1 MSGNI
6 IQLNQDLIHTE
17 LKELVKNSVEET
29 LNAMLDA
36 EADKLVQAE
45 RYARDEQRKG
55 YRAGHYD
62 RSFSTTAGNVNLR
75 MPKLKG
81 ITFETA
87 IIERYKRRETSVEES
102 LIEMYLAGVSVR
114 RVEDITEA
122 LWGTKVSPG
131 TISNLNK
138 KAYSHIDAWR
148 NRSLAGKAYPYVY
161 VDGIYLKRCWGG
173 EFENISILIAIGV
186 SDDGYREIIG
196 ASEGL
201 KEDLESWKN
210 FFVELK
216 SRGLEHVKLI
226 IGDKALG
233 MVEAIGQVF
242 PKAKYQRCTVHFY
255 RNVLSVVP
263 KQKVADVAKMLKAIH
278 AQEDKAAAMEKA
290 DLVIAKLRN
299 MHLSKAA
306 DKVERYIGE
315 TLTYTNFPEQHW
327 TRIRTNNTLKR
338 LNREVKRRTKVV
350 GTFPD
355 GQSALMLVCAR
366 LRYVASTDW
375 GTKRYLNMKHHTSMI
390 ISEEETV
397 IA

>member
-17 LKELVKNSVEET
+17 LKDLVKNSVEET

-87 IIERYKRRETSVEES
+87 IIERYKRRETSVEEA

-148 NRSLAGKAYPYVY
+148 NRSLAGKTYPYVY

-201 KEDLESWKN
+201 KEDLDSWKN

-263 KQKVADVAKMLKAIH
+263 KQKVADVVKMLKAIH

-290 DLVIAKLRN
+290 DLVVAKLRN
-299 MHLSKAA
+299 MRLSKAA
-306 DKVERYIGE
+306 DKVEQYIGE
-315 TLTYTNFPEQHW
+315 TLTYMNFPEQHW
-327 TRIRTNNTLKR
+327 TRIRTNNTLER

-375 GTKRYLNMKHHTSMI
+375 GTKRYLNMKHLTSMI
-390 ISEEETV
+390 ISEEENV